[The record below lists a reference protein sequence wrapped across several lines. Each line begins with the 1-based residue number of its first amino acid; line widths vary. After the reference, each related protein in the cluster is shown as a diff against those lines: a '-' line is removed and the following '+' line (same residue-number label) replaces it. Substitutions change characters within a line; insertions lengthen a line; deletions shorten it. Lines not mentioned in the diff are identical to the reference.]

1 MLNEL
6 TAFLQTQHDIRL
18 AILFGSAASNRL
30 RFESDIDLAVQ
41 CDAPLT
47 AARKMELI
55 EHVVLISG
63 RPVDLID
70 LKTIGQPLLGY
81 ILQGKRLK
89 GSSEALAK
97 LAYRNLIE
105 QADFLPLI
113 ERTLAQRRRAW
124 LQSSDAH

>member
-6 TAFLQTQHDIRL
+6 TAFLDSQPDIRL
-18 AILFGSAASNRL
+18 AILFGSAATNRL
-30 RFESDIDLAVQ
+30 RFDSDIDLAVQ

-47 AARKMELI
+47 AARKMALI
-55 EHVVLISG
+55 EHVALISG

-89 GSSEALAK
+89 GSSETLAK

-113 ERTLAQRRRAW
+113 ERTLTERRRVW
-124 LQSSDAH
+124 LNT

>member
-1 MLNEL
+1 MKREL
-6 TAFLQTQHDIRL
+6 IDFLERQTDIRL
-18 AILFGSAASNRL
+18 AILFGSAASDRL
-30 RFESDIDLAVQ
+30 RPESDIDLAVQ
-41 CDAPLT
+41 CDEPLT
-47 AARKMELI
+47 ARRKIELI
-55 EHVVLISG
+55 EEIALISG

-89 GSSEALAK
+89 GNSDALAK

-113 ERTLAQRRRAW
+113 ERTLTQRRQAW
-124 LQSSDAH
+124 LNT